1 MQRGQLYKHRGS
13 WLLRYY
19 DWEIKSG
26 ETRRIRVAE
35 RIADAKEYPTKAS
48 VRLLADKHLAKINSK
63 ETTTESSQTV
73 AEFIQLV
80 YFPLAAKRLRASTV
94 KGYRD
99 IFYVHVKSR
108 LGDLRLRDFRTVH
121 GQRMLAEI
129 ASLGAVGHKSLLR
142 IKSFLSGVFTFAAR
156 QGVLNGANPMHAV
169 SVEGKATKF
178 KGATYSKL
186 TIWSMFLRDEDV
198 FPEHETPEGETVKTK
213 YTAASLPP
221 VARMAIAVAAM
232 TGLRAS
238 EIRGLRW
245 SDFDGE
251 NLHVQRAVWRTVVSG
266 TKTPES
272 EAPVPVVPALRD
284 ALIKFR
290 KGAPDSAY
298 IFAGER
304 KGAPLNLHNLA
315 RRVIIPRFKLANI
328 PWYGWHAFRRSV
340 GTILFEMGAEPKTI
354 QGVLRHASM
363 STTMNIYVLP
373 PSGASREDMKNLS
386 ESILPMGL
394 EQAPK

>member
-1 MQRGQLYKHRGS
+1 MQRGHLYKHRGS

-19 DWEIKSG
+19 DWEIQAGGTK
-26 ETRRIRVAE
+26 RVRVAE

-63 ETTTESSQTV
+63 ETTIGSSQTV
-73 AEFIQLV
+73 ADFIQLV
-80 YFPLAAKRLRASTV
+80 YFPLAEKRLRASTV

-99 IFYVHVKSR
+99 IFSVHVKAR
-108 LGDLRLRDFRTVH
+108 LGVLRLRDFRTIH

-129 ASLGAVGHKSLLR
+129 ASLGTVGHKSLLR

-156 QGVLNGANPMHAV
+156 QGILDGANPMHAV
-169 SVEGKATKF
+169 SVDGKPTKF
-178 KGATYSKL
+178 KGATYTKQE
-186 TIWSMFLRDEDV
+186 IWAMFLRKADMVPLDEDD
-198 FPEHETPEGETVKTK
+198 PPHTYQP
-213 YTAASLPP
+213 ADLPP
-221 VARMAIAVAAM
+221 VARMAIAVTAM

-266 TKTPES
+266 TKTPEC

-284 ALIKFR
+284 ALVKFR

-373 PSGASREDMKNLS
+373 PNEASREDMKNLS

-394 EQAPK
+394 E